1 MTRNLLS
8 KQIFQNKIVPLQCEF
23 QLKECKLEDKFI
35 KIPHSGF
42 VKIDENWSLVKQLI
56 DNKDKQIQALA
67 KKFRYHVYLI

>member
-35 KIPHSGF
+35 KIPQSGF

-56 DNKDKQIQALA
+56 DNKDKQIQVLA